1 MQCFGRRWIEAPR
14 RGAGPSELW
23 NLVDADDPTV
33 VVIVSGG
40 VVEVL
45 MLVVVVVVIVVVVIV
60 VMVVVTADR
69 MVMAVATGV
78 DMGRSFAM
86 GVGQERKGT
95 HPGRHQGDRQE
106 EHRMEAFFPHGPS
119 LYRNSG
125 GGDARVR
132 GFDETWLS
140 HEGIVV
146 SACFDAGSVIA
157 PTGAVHA
164 TTRQESAASG
174 TSLGRRFRRICPNL
188 RPVFPTSAT

>member
-1 MQCFGRRWIEAPR
+1 M
-14 RGAGPSELW
+14 
-23 NLVDADDPTV
+23 

-45 MLVVVVVVIVVVVIV
+45 MLVVVGVVVVISVVVIVV
-60 VMVVVTADR
+60 VVVTADR

-86 GVGQERKGT
+86 GMGQERKGT

-125 GGDARVR
+125 TAARVFADSTRR
-132 GFDETWLS
+132 GYRTR
-140 HEGIVV
+140 
-146 SACFDAGSVIA
+146 GSSCR
-157 PTGAVHA
+157 GAS
-164 TTRQESAASG
+164 TRV
-174 TSLGRRFRRICPNL
+174 R
-188 RPVFPTSAT
+188 